1 MRGESY
7 AMASYSQMTM
17 ITDCARSWQPRPF
30 NIWISGA
37 PYNNLQAH
45 ILEQILR
52 RLEARGCLIVES
64 PEQETTIASGAQL
77 GIVFGRDMDEE
88 ISPLT
93 LLGQLPKPRGMMLI
107 INTLENI
114 PEVPLFDLGRGQ
126 LVKKAGHIGILAEG
140 SPDGTQVRR
149 VLWASMAGNNRMI
162 QADATT
168 IFDQLV
174 LRIQA
179 NVGAEKINNQT
190 GEVRTSMSWAQWCAL
205 PIHQEIAHA
214 ARRLGA
220 TGIIEDEVPLVQ
232 YGTGSQ
238 VRSVLRFLRRAA
250 LGEGMRSQLI
260 PEWRMMGVTT
270 SGGNKINVSP
280 DPHEG
285 HIVPVSQMT
294 WGGYVLAL
302 PHDCPINYISPSVE
316 TQENGMIYLA
326 GALVNAGLVNS
337 FDSFFGYLQ
346 DHFNH
351 HERID
356 ILPEG
361 MQPKVT
367 IIDHFHRQP
376 RPGSIKEPGRV
387 EIVYPDTVRFPEVDF
402 PCGVREAEL
411 HLLSALFHSESFQRP
426 GLLGNKAIIAVLP
439 GHGSVAL
446 YAGPRDG
453 LTDLLV
459 DGMEMEEVIRV

>member
-1 MRGESY
+1 
-7 AMASYSQMTM
+7 MASYSQMTM

-30 NIWISGA
+30 NIWISGT
-37 PYNNLQAH
+37 PYNTLQAH
-45 ILEQILR
+45 ILDQLIK
-52 RLEARGCLIVES
+52 RLEARGCLVVES
-64 PEQETTIASGAQL
+64 PDQETEIGLGAQL
-77 GIVFGRDMDEE
+77 GIVFGKDMDEE

-93 LLGQLPKPRGMMLI
+93 LLGQLPKPRGTMFI
-107 INTLENI
+107 INTLGRI
-114 PEVPLFDLGRGQ
+114 PEAPLFDLGRGQ
-126 LVKKAGHIGILAEG
+126 LVKKAAHIGILAEG
-140 SPDGTQVRR
+140 NPDSNR
-149 VLWASMAGNNRMI
+149 VDRLLWASMAGNNRI
-162 QADATT
+162 ITADEAL

-179 NVGAEKINNQT
+179 NVSAEKINNQT

-205 PIHQEIAHA
+205 PIHQEIARS
-214 ARRLGA
+214 ARRMGA
-220 TGIIEDEVPLVQ
+220 AGIIEDEVPLVQ

-280 DPHEG
+280 DPHDG

-294 WGGYVLAL
+294 WMGYVLAL
-302 PHDCPINYISPSVE
+302 PHDCPISYISPSVE

-376 RPGSIKEPGRV
+376 RLESIKEPHRV

-411 HLLSALFHSESFQRP
+411 HLLSAVFHSEAFQKP
-426 GLLGNKAIIAVLP
+426 GPLGDKAIIAVLP
-439 GHGSVAL
+439 GHGSAAL
-446 YAGPRDG
+446 YAGSRDE

-459 DGMEMEEVIRV
+459 DGMEMEEVIRI